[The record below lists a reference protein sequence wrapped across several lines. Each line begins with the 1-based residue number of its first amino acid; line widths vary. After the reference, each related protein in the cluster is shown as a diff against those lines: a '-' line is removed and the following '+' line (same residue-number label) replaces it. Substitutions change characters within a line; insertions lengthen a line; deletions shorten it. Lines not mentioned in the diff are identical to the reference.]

1 MLGEVN
7 TLEPSI
13 FERIIPFFSPL
24 HDRQIFL
31 MNKMEA
37 VPNLLSF
44 IKNNQ

>member
-13 FERIIPFFSPL
+13 FERIIPL

-44 IKNNQ
+44 IKNNL